1 MDLASDF
8 NEFSFIGR
16 AALISNQ
23 KASGRLQ
30 DLANVEALGE

>member
-23 KASGRLQ
+23 KASGRR
-30 DLANVEALGE
+30 ER